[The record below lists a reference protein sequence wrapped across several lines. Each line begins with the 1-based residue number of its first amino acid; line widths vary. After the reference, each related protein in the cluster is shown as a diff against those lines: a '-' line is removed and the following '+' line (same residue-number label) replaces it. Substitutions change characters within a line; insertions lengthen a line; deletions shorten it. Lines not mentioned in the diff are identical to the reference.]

1 MSLPRLT
8 GLLLGAGASYEAGMP
23 LVCELTREIKAV
35 TTAETLHIRNQV
47 WRDRG
52 TPYDDRVIADCIR
65 ILELPKLHYENII
78 GYLETQFLRQREPK
92 LRNQYWGLY
101 QWFVNIVYG
110 ALYLRQIHN
119 DPFFKV
125 HLPFY
130 DGLRSLV
137 EANRPLWIFS
147 LNHDL
152 IIETLAARHA
162 MPLFNG
168 FSAAEV
174 SLPTREEG
182 GTIKGALRAQV
193 LTKQNIE
200 KGALHFPN
208 PPQHGI
214 YLLKLHGS
222 LDIFAYN
229 DANDLLKL
237 IPAGTGERSVISTL
251 KSANEDLFYAAPDME
266 GGKLRVVNEIAFADA
281 EGQMQLLRRSVLA
294 GAFKYDARSMHPLP
308 RGLLDHFRANINF
321 VTNLVAI
328 GYSFGDD
335 HINKVVRD
343 WLEFSAERR
352 LEIVDP
358 FMKEVPL
365 GLRHVWPQVTITNS
379 TATEWLDVQAKIERS
394 ASDLAMKKGCAFLR
408 TLDRKLVAEKWP
420 AFQKQE
426 LERIQQVFKDGV
438 AKFPL
443 MPNGDIDTSS
453 VGSPEEVGKA
463 LAQEIFGRP
472 DQWFERMQAFFIEQE
487 KPK

>member
-23 LVCELTREIKAV
+23 LVWELTREIKAV

-65 ILELPKLHYENII
+65 ILERPELHYENII
-78 GYLETQFLRQREPK
+78 GYLETQLRRQRSPK
-92 LRNQYWGLY
+92 LHNQYWGLY
-101 QWFVNIVYG
+101 LWFINIVYG

-119 DPFFKV
+119 DPFFNV

-130 DGLRSLV
+130 DGLRSLA
-137 EANRPLWIFS
+137 ETNRPLWIFS

-162 MPLFNG
+162 LLLFNG
-168 FSAAEV
+168 FSSAEV
-174 SLPTREEG
+174 SLPTRDKHG
-182 GTIKGALRAQV
+182 AIKGTLRAQV

-208 PPQHGI
+208 PPQQGI

-237 IPAGTGERSVISTL
+237 IPADAGERSAIATL

-266 GGKLRVVNEIAFADA
+266 GGKLRVVNEIAFADV

-308 RGLLDHFRANINF
+308 RGLLDHFRTNINF

-358 FMKEVPL
+358 HMKEVPP
-365 GLRHVWPQVTITNS
+365 GLRHVWPQVTLTNS
-379 TATEWLDVQAKIERS
+379 TATEWLDAKAGIERS
-394 ASDLAMKKGCAFLR
+394 PSDLALKKGCAFLR

-426 LERIQQVFKDGV
+426 LERIQQALMAGIT
-438 AKFPL
+438 KFPL
-443 MPNGDIDTSS
+443 KPNGDIDTSS
-453 VGSPEEVGKA
+453 VGSPEEAGRA
-463 LAQEIFGRP
+463 LAAETLGHL
-472 DQWFERMQAFFIEQE
+472 DHWFERMQAYFEEPE